1 MTPSDKFTFTY
12 SSFILFWLYLLLEVR
27 VSSACNDLIMQLIMR
42 RCSQTLVMTPWT
54 WNGHINP
61 SGSCQSWESHLYA
74 HEPPWIL
81 SDIAIFS
88 KLPCHCQSHR
98 YLTNNQAGNQTALNC
113 QFRTWEA
120 GNLSIQQQGKT
131 CLWVLPC
138 KNVCCSSVKSDA
150 FRCLQQYLERT
161 GIEHNTM
168 YFLEHYY
175 LYG

>member
-98 YLTNNQAGNQTALNC
+98 YLTIKQAIKL
-113 QFRTWEA
+113 
-120 GNLSIQQQGKT
+120 
-131 CLWVLPC
+131 LWIASSGPGRLETSPFNSREKPACEFFHVRMFAAVLW
-138 KNVCCSSVKSDA
+138 SQMLSDA
-150 FRCLQQYLERT
+150 YNN
-161 GIEHNTM
+161 I
-168 YFLEHYY
+168 
-175 LYG
+175 

>member
-1 MTPSDKFTFTY
+1 MS
-12 SSFILFWLYLLLEVR
+12 I
-27 VSSACNDLIMQLIMR
+27 SSACDDLIMQPIMGY
-42 RCSQTLVMTPWT
+42 CSQTLVMTPRT

-61 SGSCQSWESHLYA
+61 SGSCQSCESHLYA

-120 GNLSIQQQGKT
+120 GNLPIQQHGKT
-131 CLWVLPC
+131 CLWFLPC
-138 KNVCCSSVKSDA
+138 KKVLLQFCEIRL
-150 FRCLQQYLERT
+150 RCFQQQYLEKT

-175 LYG
+175 LHGYIPL